1 MIKVEHA
8 GHDVYV
14 VTFGAA
20 ELSIISKIAI
30 GYGVT
35 KAVAVGSCIN
45 KGIIHSQSALQEIA
59 EHEKRKR
66 DNQES
71 GG

>member
-14 VTFGAA
+14 VTLGAA
-20 ELSIISKIAI
+20 DLSVLYKIAM

-35 KAVAVGSCIN
+35 KSVALGNCIN
-45 KGIIHSQSALQEIA
+45 KGITQSLSAVQDIA

-66 DNQES
+66 DNQK
-71 GG
+71 GGG